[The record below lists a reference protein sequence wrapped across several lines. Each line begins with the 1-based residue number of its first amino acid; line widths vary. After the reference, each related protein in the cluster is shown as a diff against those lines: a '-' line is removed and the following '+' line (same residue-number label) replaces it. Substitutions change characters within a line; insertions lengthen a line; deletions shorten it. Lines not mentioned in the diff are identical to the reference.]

1 VARVCACSDVEALRL
16 LLTANGDV
24 QRAIE
29 MKFELQFGL

>member
-1 VARVCACSDVEALRL
+1 VCACNDVEALRL

>member
-1 VARVCACSDVEALRL
+1 MARVCACSDVEALRL